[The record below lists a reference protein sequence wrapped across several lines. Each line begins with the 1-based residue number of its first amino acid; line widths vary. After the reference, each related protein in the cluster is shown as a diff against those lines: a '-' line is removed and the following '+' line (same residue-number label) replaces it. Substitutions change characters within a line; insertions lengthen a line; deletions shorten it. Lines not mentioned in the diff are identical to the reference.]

1 MGLLDGVLGSALGSV
16 LAGQGGPGGGSAGLA
31 KAAIDMLGGNS
42 GGAGGALGA
51 LGGLSGLVK
60 AFDSQGLGHLVQ
72 SWISTGA
79 NLPVS
84 AGQIQQTLGPVVQQM
99 AQQHGMST
107 DAVSG
112 ALAKM
117 LPEIINHVTPA
128 GQVPASADLGANLG
142 SLMKQFGL

>member
-16 LAGQGGPGGGSAGLA
+16 LGGQGGGNAGLA
-31 KAAIDMLGGNS
+31 KAAIELLGG
-42 GGAGGALGA
+42 GGAAGGALG
-51 LGGLSGLVK
+51 GLDGLVK

-84 AGQIQQTLGPVVQQM
+84 GGQIQQALGPVVQQL
-99 AQQHGMST
+99 AQQHGLPA

-112 ALAKM
+112 ALANL
-117 LPEIINHVTPA
+117 LPELVNHLTPN
-128 GQVPASADLGANLG
+128 GQLPTGGDLGAGLG